1 MLPDLKDHVAIV
13 TGASRGIGK
22 GIALELGAAGATVYV
37 TGRTVERGAAPWP
50 GTIHETADTVT
61 GLGGRGIAVPC
72 DHRDD
77 DAAAALFQRVQ
88 AEQGRLDLLV
98 NNVYWVPGTNTPRGI
113 PFWELPVE
121 SWDQPQQVGL
131 RSHYVASRLAAP
143 LMVAR
148 GRGLIVNISSA
159 GGAGYRFNVAYGVLK
174 AAVERLAADVAH
186 ELRPYGVAAVAL
198 RPGNVRTERVLANPW
213 GDDRPGPG
221 DGRESPRFV
230 GRAVVALAT
239 DPRILEATGRVFS
252 TAELARAY
260 GFGDPDA
267 ATAAAAAP

>member
-1 MLPDLKDHVAIV
+1 MPPTLQDRIAVV

-37 TGRTVERGAAPWP
+37 TGRTVEGGASAWP
-50 GTIHETADTVT
+50 GTIHETADAVMR
-61 GLGGRGIAVPC
+61 LGGRGIAVPC

-77 DAAAALFQRVQ
+77 DAVAALFQRLE
-88 AEQGRLDLLV
+88 AEQGGLDLLV

-113 PFWELPVE
+113 PFWELPIAI
-121 SWDQPQQVGL
+121 WDQPQQVGL
-131 RSHYVASRLAAP
+131 RSHYVASRFAAP

-174 AAVERLAADVAH
+174 AAVERLAADIAH
-186 ELRPYGVAAVAL
+186 ELRPHGVAAVAL

-213 GDDRPGPG
+213 TGDRPGPG

-230 GRAVVALAT
+230 GRAVVALAA
-239 DPRILEATGRVFS
+239 DPRILEQSGQVFT
-252 TAELARAY
+252 TAELARTH
-260 GFGDPDA
+260 GLVDPA
-267 ATAAAAAP
+267 AADVPAAAP

>member
-1 MLPDLKDHVAIV
+1 MQ
-13 TGASRGIGK
+13 
-22 GIALELGAAGATVYV
+22 LGAAGATVYV
-37 TGRTVERGAAPWP
+37 TGRTVESGAAPWP
-50 GTIHETADTVT
+50 GTIHETAEAVT
-61 GLGGRGIAVPC
+61 RLGGRGIAVPC

-77 DAAAALFQRVQ
+77 EAVAALFQQVQ
-88 AEQGRLDLLV
+88 AERERLDLLV

-121 SWDQPQQVGL
+121 SWDQPHQVGL
-131 RSHYVASRLAAP
+131 RSHYVASRFAAP
-143 LMVAR
+143 LMVAQGATR
-148 GRGLIVNISSA
+148 DTGSVAGLIVNISSA

-213 GDDRPGPG
+213 AGDRPGPG

-230 GRAVVALAT
+230 GRAVAALAA
-239 DPRILEATGRVFS
+239 DPRILERTGQVFT

-260 GFGDPDA
+260 GFADPDA
-267 ATAAAAAP
+267 PARLSRGGRSIRPWS